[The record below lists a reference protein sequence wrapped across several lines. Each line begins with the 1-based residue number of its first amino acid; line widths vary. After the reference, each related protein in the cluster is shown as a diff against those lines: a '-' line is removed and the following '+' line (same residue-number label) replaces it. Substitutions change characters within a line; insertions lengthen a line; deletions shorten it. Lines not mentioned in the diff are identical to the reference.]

1 MSDTLLIEFQ
11 AAQKGWIRWHTKS
24 PSSEAQR
31 NYGRRWRWTA
41 LWERIWRQWI
51 TENQVLGTL
60 DQFVEKTIVF
70 WQPLYPLLDADVL
83 YDSTI
88 EIEWERWLLEN
99 SALKGW
105 PQFVQETWDQML
117 VTSQEVLD
125 QNPPEA
131 VFEPSRTISEGNTS
145 LVISVDQHAPVIPMA
160 DQPVAVTNQC
170 AQRHVAA
177 SDPQDDALLFEWQ
190 QAMQQAGVSKS
201 YSRQRRREVASAM
214 IAAGCTLQELNADD
228 LRWQTSIRHAIG
240 QFQQWLQSRSS

>member
-1 MSDTLLIEFQ
+1 MPETLLVEFQ
-11 AAQKGWIRWHTKS
+11 AAQQGWIRWHTTS
-24 PSSEAQR
+24 LSVPSVEAQR

-83 YDSTI
+83 YDLTI

-99 SALKGW
+99 RALKGW

-125 QNPPEA
+125 QNPPET
-131 VFEPSRTISEGNTS
+131 VFEPSRTISEGHAS
-145 LVISVDQHAPVIPMA
+145 LVISVDQ
-160 DQPVAVTNQC
+160 
-170 AQRHVAA
+170 
-177 SDPQDDALLFEWQ
+177 
-190 QAMQQAGVSKS
+190 
-201 YSRQRRREVASAM
+201 
-214 IAAGCTLQELNADD
+214 
-228 LRWQTSIRHAIG
+228 
-240 QFQQWLQSRSS
+240 